1 MMAGA
6 GALNSALSAGSQA
19 RAQKSALGFQAD
31 MDAIN
36 AQQTER
42 QAESTL
48 AAGQAQEQRS
58 RLETAQL
65 KSTQRA
71 AFAANGIDV
80 GEGSAAQ
87 VLTSTDVMGE
97 IDANTLHANAVQAAF
112 GYRTQAINERGD
124 ARAKRA
130 AADAISPGA
139 AFTNTLIGGASQVA
153 TSWYTM
159 NKAGAFDAPKAPTVS
174 GSAGGTGLST
184 AKASGFWGS

>member
-6 GALNSALSAGSQA
+6 GALNSALSAQSQA
-19 RAQKSALGFQAD
+19 RAQKSGLAFQAD
-31 MDAIN
+31 MDDIN
-36 AQQTER
+36 ARQTER
-42 QAESTL
+42 QAESSL

-65 KSTQRA
+65 KGSQRA
-71 AFAANGIDV
+71 AFAANGVDV

-124 ARAKRA
+124 ARAKRT

-153 TSWYTM
+153 ANWYVM
-159 NKAGAFDAPKAPTVS
+159 NKAGAFDTPKAPAAD
-174 GSAGGTGLST
+174 GQGLST
-184 AKASGFWGS
+184 AKVSGFWGR